1 MPVVQAGLA
10 RQPASWH
17 GTLAATTP
25 PKTGAAP
32 GVYRRHRP
40 ETTALYEVVRDNL
53 ETLFGA
59 IDDGGLA
66 VRIPKHAR
74 QELLAYLDCGLLCR
88 GFARLKCR
96 GCSETRL
103 VAFSCKGRGFCPSCM
118 GRRMCATAANLIER
132 VLPPST
138 ALRQWVLTFP
148 FSWRP
153 RLAQDGE
160 LLGRL
165 TQIFVDT
172 VQAFY
177 VRRAAREGAP
187 GAKTGAITSVQR
199 TSSDMRLNPH
209 LHTIAL
215 DGAWHEQGSELAF
228 VGLGHLKTSEVG
240 DVLER
245 AVRRIERHLSRCG
258 LLGSKDD
265 DLDLSGEGDPESN
278 LASSAVSGQSPPAG
292 PQWSSGLRPLRL
304 RALSFDKPL
313 CASLDGF
320 TLHAA
325 TRAGGLD
332 AEGREA
338 LLRYVL
344 RPPIA
349 QERVEQ
355 QPDGLV
361 RITLKKAYADGTVAV
376 DMDPLSLLCR
386 LATSVPP
393 PRFHT
398 IHYAGVL
405 AAASPWRSRIKPL
418 SPPDA
423 ASEEPEKRVRKSGYR
438 PWAELLKRTFGLDV
452 LVCRSCQGRMKLLAV
467 VKNPASIARYL
478 AAAGELIEVPS
489 RSPGRGPPY
498 WKSRVLRRQALGDD
512 GYGGDDGNKGEREAS
527 PKGDEAA

>member
-1 MPVVQAGLA
+1 MQAGLG
-10 RQPASWH
+10 RQPAPWRVTPASAPPP
-17 GTLAATTP
+17 GTALR
-25 PKTGAAP
+25 
-32 GVYRRHRP
+32 VYRRHRP

-53 ETLFGA
+53 ETLLGA
-59 IDDGGLA
+59 IDDGAIA
-66 VRIPKHAR
+66 VRVPKHAR
-74 QELLAYLDCGLLCR
+74 KELHAYLDCGLLCR

-96 GCSETRL
+96 ACDETRL

-118 GRRMCATAANLIER
+118 GRRMNATAANLIER

-138 ALRQWVLTFP
+138 PLRQCVLTFP
-148 FSWRP
+148 FPWRP
-153 RLAQDGE
+153 RLAQEREACPWGTANCSADSPRSSWIARS
-160 LLGRL
+160 LAWA
-165 TQIFVDT
+165 T

-177 VRRAAREGAP
+177 ARRAAHEGNL
-187 GAKTGAITSVQR
+187 GAKTGAVSGVQG
-199 TSSDMRLNPH
+199 TSSDLRLNPH

-215 DGAWHEQGSELAF
+215 DGAWSEQGNELVFA
-228 VGLGHLKTSEVG
+228 GLGHLKTSEVG

-245 AVRRIERHLSRCG
+245 TVRRIERHLDRCG
-258 LLGSKDD
+258 LLRTKED

-292 PQWSSGLRPLRL
+292 PQWSTGLRPARL
-304 RALSFDKPL
+304 RALAYDKPL

-344 RPPIA
+344 RPPVA

-361 RITLKKAYADGTVAV
+361 RITLKKAYRDG
-376 DMDPLSLLCR
+376 
-386 LATSVPP
+386 SVPP

-405 AAASPWRSRIKPL
+405 AAASPWRSRVSAPRGTPL
-418 SPPDA
+418 LPPTA
-423 ASEEPEKRVRKSGYR
+423 ENVEPEKRVRKSGYR
-438 PWAELLKRTFGLDV
+438 PWAELLERAFAVDV
-452 LVCRSCQGRMKLLAV
+452 LSCPNCKGRMRLIAV
-467 VKNPASIARYL
+467 VKNPLSIPLSGCRGRVDRSAEPR
-478 AAAGELIEVPS
+478 AGS
-489 RSPGRGPPY
+489 RPALLEEPRAPATGP
-498 WKSRVLRRQALGDD
+498 R
-512 GYGGDDGNKGEREAS
+512 
-527 PKGDEAA
+527 